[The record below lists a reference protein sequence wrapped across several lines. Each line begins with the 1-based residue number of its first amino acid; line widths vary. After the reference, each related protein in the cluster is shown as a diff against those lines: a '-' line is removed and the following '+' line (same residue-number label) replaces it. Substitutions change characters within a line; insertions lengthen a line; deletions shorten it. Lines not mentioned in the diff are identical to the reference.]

1 MPTAKIRNVSLVA
14 ELNLGLRAPAL
25 FGRAGLRAGP
35 SGSACAFL
43 RRVGREASAT
53 GTPLR

>member
-43 RRVGREASAT
+43 RRVGRKAGAL
-53 GTPLR
+53 GTLLR